1 MPKVRRVSERRANK
15 AVATVSSAQPATMVL
30 PSLADNPSQ
39 MAPQGSPAPVEA
51 PALHDAWCV
60 GSSIVKRAFF
70 SARNRPDGLNLGLT
84 SLGCSLW
91 WQGRGGMRWAEIDRR
106 VAFLLSINN
115 PPKFLIMHC
124 GGNDMG
130 RLSVGDLR
138 FAIIATMRQL
148 ACKLP
153 QTRLVWS
160 QILPRPQWQHQG
172 KGKEREVGRKR
183 INSAA
188 GKEVILLGGCY
199 IKYPDIVIDQ
209 SALFLPDGVH
219 LSQIGT
225 DIFLN
230 TLSGAL
236 RTFITSSDTVYP
248 KQW

>member
-1 MPKVRRVSERRANK
+1 
-15 AVATVSSAQPATMVL
+15 
-30 PSLADNPSQ
+30 
-39 MAPQGSPAPVEA
+39 
-51 PALHDAWCV
+51 
-60 GSSIVKRAFF
+60 
-70 SARNRPDGLNLGLT
+70 
-84 SLGCSLW
+84 
-91 WQGRGGMRWAEIDRR
+91 MRWAEIDRR
-106 VAFLLSINN
+106 VAFILTMNN

-160 QILPRPQWQHQG
+160 QILPRPQWQQQG

-199 IKYPDIVIDQ
+199 IKYPDIVIGQ

>member
-106 VAFLLSINN
+106 VAFLLTMNN

-130 RLSVGDLR
+130 RFQWEICALPSL
-138 FAIIATMRQL
+138 QL
-148 ACKLP
+148 CGSWHVSCPKP
-153 QTRLVWS
+153 GS
-160 QILPRPQWQHQG
+160 Y
-172 KGKEREVGRKR
+172 GRKSCHDHSGNNR
-183 INSAA
+183 VKVKR
-188 GKEVILLGGCY
+188 GKWAESESTVLQGRRSSCWEGAI
-199 IKYPDIVIDQ
+199 
-209 SALFLPDGVH
+209 S
-219 LSQIGT
+219 
-225 DIFLN
+225 N
-230 TLSGAL
+230 TP
-236 RTFITSSDTVYP
+236 I
-248 KQW
+248 